1 MPDSLQPI
9 EDPNRAVVGAG
20 KPPVIA
26 PGHTFGTVTDKI
38 SAIVLTRRT
47 PLGWYAGFGTAML
60 FTLLLLVSLTYLV
73 TKGIGIWG
81 NNVPVGWAFD
91 ITNFVWWIGIG
102 HAGTLI
108 SAILLLLRQ
117 TWRTSIN
124 RFAEAMTLFAV
135 ACAAVFPVFHTGRP
149 WLAYWL
155 FPYPNTMSIWPQFRS
170 PLIWDVF
177 AVSTYASVSLL
188 FWFVGLIPDLA
199 TLRDRSQS
207 RGGRIIYGA
216 LAMGWRGSAH
226 AWHRYETAYL
236 LLAGLATPLVVSVHT
251 VVSFDF
257 AVSIIPG
264 WHTTIFPPYFVAGAI
279 YSGFAMVLTLAIPIR
294 HVYDLEDFIT
304 MRHLQNMAK
313 VMLVTG
319 LIVAYGYMTEA
330 FIAWYS
336 ADKFEG
342 FVLLNRMFG
351 PYAVFYWALILCNV
365 VMPQLLWFKRVRTS
379 VPTLFLISLVVN
391 VGMWLERFVII
402 VLSLHRDFLPSS
414 WGNYAP
420 TFWDW
425 STLLGTIGLFVSL
438 LFLFVR
444 FLPMISIFEMRTILP
459 EARVNE

>member
-20 KPPVIA
+20 RPPVIA

-294 HVYDLEDFIT
+294 HVYDLEDFVT